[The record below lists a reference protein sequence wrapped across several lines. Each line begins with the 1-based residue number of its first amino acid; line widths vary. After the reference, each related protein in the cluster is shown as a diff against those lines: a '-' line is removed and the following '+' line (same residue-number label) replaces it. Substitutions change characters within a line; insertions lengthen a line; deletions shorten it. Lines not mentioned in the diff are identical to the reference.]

1 MLFATM
7 NNMEIKQDRKAALKK
22 IKTLSYSQKVDTE
35 SFRKKIEETFSTDY
49 IPGKVEITEK
59 EFGGVS
65 CSIICPELF
74 SANRAMIYIHGGNF
88 IAGSRQS
95 WTSFCST
102 FATATSTKIIL
113 PEFRLAPEHPF
124 PAQAEDIENVFKSV
138 LLSEKINLK
147 MNSTDDIDIK
157 EAVVESLK
165 KSYLETGMIKEDKE
179 KPEIIIAADSSG
191 ASIALSFLLGL
202 DKKYL
207 SEISKIILLSPILEY
222 SFDDATVA
230 LKKLKDEVTNA
241 ESIRQ
246 CACMYTYESN
256 ISSYSVSPIKAEDSL
271 YEGFPEFYI
280 QCGAK
285 ELMLPYNKQFE
296 LKLARSGVKCTLD
309 IVEDMMF
316 LFQLADESLMEAYE
330 SITRIGDWINF
341 RGGETK
347 EEIEERKRLIKENNI
362 TVE

>member
-1 MLFATM
+1 
-7 NNMEIKQDRKAALKK
+7 MEIKQDRKAALKK

-147 MNSTDDIDIK
+147 MNSTDDID
-157 EAVVESLK
+157 
-165 KSYLETGMIKEDKE
+165 IKEDKE

>member
-1 MLFATM
+1 
-7 NNMEIKQDRKAALKK
+7 MEIKQDRKAALKK

-157 EAVVESLK
+157 E
-165 KSYLETGMIKEDKE
+165 DKE
-179 KPEIIIAADSSG
+179 KPEIIIAADSTG

-330 SITRIGDWINF
+330 SITRIGDWMNF

>member
-7 NNMEIKQDRKAALKK
+7 NNMEIKQDKKAALKK

-147 MNSTDDIDIK
+147 MNSTDDID
-157 EAVVESLK
+157 L
-165 KSYLETGMIKEDKE
+165 KEDKE

>member
-7 NNMEIKQDRKAALKK
+7 NNMEIKQDKKAALKK

-147 MNSTDDIDIK
+147 MNSTDDID
-157 EAVVESLK
+157 L
-165 KSYLETGMIKEDKE
+165 KEDKE
-179 KPEIIIAADSSG
+179 KPEIIIAADSTG

-241 ESIRQ
+241 EIIRQ

>member
-7 NNMEIKQDRKAALKK
+7 NNMEIKQDKKAALKK

-138 LLSEKINLK
+138 LLSKKINLK

-157 EAVVESLK
+157 E
-165 KSYLETGMIKEDKE
+165 DKE
-179 KPEIIIAADSSG
+179 KPEIIIAADSTG

>member
-157 EAVVESLK
+157 E
-165 KSYLETGMIKEDKE
+165 DKE
-179 KPEIIIAADSSG
+179 KPEIIIAADSTG

-309 IVEDMMF
+309 IVEDMLF

>member
-1 MLFATM
+1 
-7 NNMEIKQDRKAALKK
+7 MEIKQDRKAALKK

-95 WTSFCST
+95 WTSFCSI

-157 EAVVESLK
+157 E
-165 KSYLETGMIKEDKE
+165 DKE
-179 KPEIIIAADSSG
+179 KPEIIIAADSTG

>member
-157 EAVVESLK
+157 E
-165 KSYLETGMIKEDKE
+165 DKE
-179 KPEIIIAADSSG
+179 KHEIIIAADSTG

-222 SFDDATVA
+222 S
-230 LKKLKDEVTNA
+230 
-241 ESIRQ
+241 
-246 CACMYTYESN
+246 
-256 ISSYSVSPIKAEDSL
+256 
-271 YEGFPEFYI
+271 
-280 QCGAK
+280 
-285 ELMLPYNKQFE
+285 
-296 LKLARSGVKCTLD
+296 
-309 IVEDMMF
+309 
-316 LFQLADESLMEAYE
+316 
-330 SITRIGDWINF
+330 
-341 RGGETK
+341 
-347 EEIEERKRLIKENNI
+347 
-362 TVE
+362 

>member
-1 MLFATM
+1 
-7 NNMEIKQDRKAALKK
+7 
-22 IKTLSYSQKVDTE
+22 
-35 SFRKKIEETFSTDY
+35 
-49 IPGKVEITEK
+49 
-59 EFGGVS
+59 
-65 CSIICPELF
+65 
-74 SANRAMIYIHGGNF
+74 MIYIHGGNF

-157 EAVVESLK
+157 E
-165 KSYLETGMIKEDKE
+165 DKE
-179 KPEIIIAADSSG
+179 KPEIIIAADSTG

>member
-1 MLFATM
+1 
-7 NNMEIKQDRKAALKK
+7 MEIKQDRKAALKK

-157 EAVVESLK
+157 EDK
-165 KSYLETGMIKEDKE
+165 K
-179 KPEIIIAADSSG
+179 KPEIIIAADSTG

-330 SITRIGDWINF
+330 SITRIGDWMNF

>member
-157 EAVVESLK
+157 E
-165 KSYLETGMIKEDKE
+165 DKE

-222 SFDDATVA
+222 SFDDSTVA

-330 SITRIGDWINF
+330 SITRIGDWMNF

>member
-35 SFRKKIEETFSTDY
+35 SFRKKIEEIFSTDY

-157 EAVVESLK
+157 E
-165 KSYLETGMIKEDKE
+165 DKE
-179 KPEIIIAADSSG
+179 KPEIIIAADSTG

-296 LKLARSGVKCTLD
+296 LKLARSGVRCTLD

>member
-157 EAVVESLK
+157 E
-165 KSYLETGMIKEDKE
+165 DKE
-179 KPEIIIAADSSG
+179 KPEIIIAADSTG

>member
-1 MLFATM
+1 
-7 NNMEIKQDRKAALKK
+7 MEIKQDRKAALKK

-138 LLSEKINLK
+138 LLSKKINLK

-157 EAVVESLK
+157 E
-165 KSYLETGMIKEDKE
+165 DKE
-179 KPEIIIAADSSG
+179 KPEIIIAADSTG

>member
-157 EAVVESLK
+157 E
-165 KSYLETGMIKEDKE
+165 DKE
-179 KPEIIIAADSSG
+179 KPEIIIAADSTG

-316 LFQLADESLMEAYE
+316 LFQMADESLMEAYE

>member
-157 EAVVESLK
+157 E
-165 KSYLETGMIKEDKE
+165 DKE
-179 KPEIIIAADSSG
+179 KPEIIIAADSTG

-330 SITRIGDWINF
+330 SITRIGDWLNF

>member
-7 NNMEIKQDRKAALKK
+7 TNMEIKQDRKAALKK

-157 EAVVESLK
+157 E
-165 KSYLETGMIKEDKE
+165 DKE
-179 KPEIIIAADSSG
+179 KPEIIIAADSTG

>member
-59 EFGGVS
+59 EFDGVS

-147 MNSTDDIDIK
+147 MNSTDDID
-157 EAVVESLK
+157 
-165 KSYLETGMIKEDKE
+165 IKEDKE

>member
-1 MLFATM
+1 
-7 NNMEIKQDRKAALKK
+7 MEIKQDRKAALKK

-147 MNSTDDIDIK
+147 MNSTDEID
-157 EAVVESLK
+157 
-165 KSYLETGMIKEDKE
+165 IKEDKE
-179 KPEIIIAADSSG
+179 KPEIIIAADSTG

>member
-7 NNMEIKQDRKAALKK
+7 NNMEIKQDKKAALKK

-147 MNSTDDIDIK
+147 MNSTDDID
-157 EAVVESLK
+157 L
-165 KSYLETGMIKEDKE
+165 KEDKE

-241 ESIRQ
+241 EIIRQ

>member
-138 LLSEKINLK
+138 LLSEKTNLK
-147 MNSTDDIDIK
+147 MNSTDDID
-157 EAVVESLK
+157 
-165 KSYLETGMIKEDKE
+165 IKEDKE
-179 KPEIIIAADSSG
+179 KPEIIIAADSTG

-330 SITRIGDWINF
+330 SITRIGDWMNF

>member
-7 NNMEIKQDRKAALKK
+7 NNMEIKQDKKAALKK

-157 EAVVESLK
+157 E
-165 KSYLETGMIKEDKE
+165 DKE
-179 KPEIIIAADSSG
+179 KPEIIIAADSTG

-246 CACMYTYESN
+246 YACMYTYESN

>member
-1 MLFATM
+1 
-7 NNMEIKQDRKAALKK
+7 MEIKQDRKAALKK

-157 EAVVESLK
+157 EDK
-165 KSYLETGMIKEDKE
+165 K
-179 KPEIIIAADSSG
+179 KPEIIIAADSTG

-256 ISSYSVSPIKAEDSL
+256 ISSYSVSPLKAEDSL

>member
-7 NNMEIKQDRKAALKK
+7 NNMEIKQDRKAELKK

-74 SANRAMIYIHGGNF
+74 SANRSMIYIHGGNF

-157 EAVVESLK
+157 E
-165 KSYLETGMIKEDKE
+165 DKE
-179 KPEIIIAADSSG
+179 KPEIIIAADSTG

-285 ELMLPYNKQFE
+285 ELMIPYNKQFE

>member
-157 EAVVESLK
+157 E
-165 KSYLETGMIKEDKE
+165 DKE
-179 KPEIIIAADSSG
+179 KPEIIIAADSTG

-202 DKKYL
+202 DKEYL

-230 LKKLKDEVTNA
+230 LKKLNDEVTNA

>member
-74 SANRAMIYIHGGNF
+74 SANKAMIYIHGGNF

-157 EAVVESLK
+157 E
-165 KSYLETGMIKEDKE
+165 DKE
-179 KPEIIIAADSSG
+179 KPEIIIAADSTG

-222 SFDDATVA
+222 SFDDSTVA

>member
-7 NNMEIKQDRKAALKK
+7 INMEIKQGRKAALKK

-147 MNSTDDIDIK
+147 MNSTDDID
-157 EAVVESLK
+157 L
-165 KSYLETGMIKEDKE
+165 KEDKE
-179 KPEIIIAADSSG
+179 KPEIIIAADSTG

-362 TVE
+362 TME

>member
-7 NNMEIKQDRKAALKK
+7 NNMEIKQDKKAALKK

-157 EAVVESLK
+157 E
-165 KSYLETGMIKEDKE
+165 DKE
-179 KPEIIIAADSSG
+179 KPEIIIAADSTG

>member
-113 PEFRLAPEHPF
+113 PEFRLAPEPPF

-138 LLSEKINLK
+138 LLSEKTNLK
-147 MNSTDDIDIK
+147 MNSTDDID
-157 EAVVESLK
+157 
-165 KSYLETGMIKEDKE
+165 IKEDKE
-179 KPEIIIAADSSG
+179 KPEIIIAADSTG

>member
-1 MLFATM
+1 
-7 NNMEIKQDRKAALKK
+7 MEIKQDRKAALKK

-74 SANRAMIYIHGGNF
+74 SANKAMIYIHGGNF

-157 EAVVESLK
+157 E
-165 KSYLETGMIKEDKE
+165 DKE
-179 KPEIIIAADSSG
+179 KPEIIIAADSTG

>member
-7 NNMEIKQDRKAALKK
+7 NNMEIKQDKKAALKK

-88 IAGSRQS
+88 IAGSRQR

-157 EAVVESLK
+157 E
-165 KSYLETGMIKEDKE
+165 DKE
-179 KPEIIIAADSSG
+179 KPEIIIAADSTG

-241 ESIRQ
+241 EIIRQ

>member
-7 NNMEIKQDRKAALKK
+7 INMEIKQGRKAALKK

-147 MNSTDDIDIK
+147 MNSTDDID
-157 EAVVESLK
+157 L
-165 KSYLETGMIKEDKE
+165 KEDKE

>member
-1 MLFATM
+1 MVD
-7 NNMEIKQDRKAALKK
+7 MEIKQDRKAALKK

-35 SFRKKIEETFSTDY
+35 SFRRKIENTFSTDY

-59 EFGGVS
+59 DFGGVS

-124 PAQAEDIENVFKSV
+124 PASTEDIESVFKSV

-147 MNSTDDIDIK
+147 MNSKDESK
-157 EAVVESLK
+157 ES
-165 KSYLETGMIKEDKE
+165 KE
-179 KPEIIIAADSSG
+179 KPEIIIAADSTG

-202 DKKYL
+202 DRKYL
-207 SEISKIILLSPILEY
+207 SEVSKIILLSPVLEY
-222 SFDDATVA
+222 SFDDATVS
-230 LKKLKDEVTNA
+230 LKKIKDEVTTA
-241 ESIRQ
+241 ESLRQ
-246 CACMYTYESN
+246 CACLYTYESN

-280 QCGAK
+280 QCGTK

-296 LKLARSGVKCTLD
+296 LKLARAGVECTLD
-309 IVEDMMF
+309 KVEDMMF
-316 LFQLADESLMEAYE
+316 MFQMADESLMEAFE
-330 SITRIGDWINF
+330 SITRIGNWINF

>member
-7 NNMEIKQDRKAALKK
+7 NNMEIKQDREAALKN

-157 EAVVESLK
+157 E
-165 KSYLETGMIKEDKE
+165 DKE
-179 KPEIIIAADSSG
+179 KPEIIIAADSTG

>member
-157 EAVVESLK
+157 E
-165 KSYLETGMIKEDKE
+165 DKE
-179 KPEIIIAADSSG
+179 KPEIIIAADSTG

-309 IVEDMMF
+309 IVEEMMF

>member
-1 MLFATM
+1 
-7 NNMEIKQDRKAALKK
+7 MEIKQDRKAALKK

-35 SFRKKIEETFSTDY
+35 SFRKKIEETFSIDY

-157 EAVVESLK
+157 E
-165 KSYLETGMIKEDKE
+165 DKE
-179 KPEIIIAADSSG
+179 KPEIIIAADSTG

-202 DKKYL
+202 EKKYL

>member
-22 IKTLSYSQKVDTE
+22 IKTLSYSQKLDTE

-157 EAVVESLK
+157 E
-165 KSYLETGMIKEDKE
+165 DKE
-179 KPEIIIAADSSG
+179 KPEIIIAADSTG

>member
-1 MLFATM
+1 
-7 NNMEIKQDRKAALKK
+7 MEIKQDRKAALKK

-157 EAVVESLK
+157 E
-165 KSYLETGMIKEDKE
+165 DKE
-179 KPEIIIAADSSG
+179 KPEIIIAADSTG